1 MEAINYPLFFI
12 HISKTAGSSFRVAA
26 EQYFGKEHVF
36 YDYGP
41 KANETNLDIR
51 TLDYEKRDRYAAG
64 MKIVEK
70 AKFLTGHINHPKYA
84 PFIPA
89 KNAITFV
96 RDPIQQVRSHYEHFT
111 RHHRYKKSFSEFV
124 NEPRFKNVQYK
135 AFQGTWPDAIGF
147 IGLTER
153 YSESLSLI
161 NKMYSIDIQGLD
173 INKNTE
179 KKSTQYE
186 LSEEEVALIKK
197 HNEQDFKLYEFALMR
212 FERQKLAVESD
223 NPFIRYGKTN
233 MTKGDEGKMMK
244 GWAADYESQS
254 PVALEVRVG
263 KKKVAEL
270 LASEYRSTANER
282 NIHRNGFIGFS
293 FVYPKKLKDGTQVN
307 FTVKGTAEV
316 LFSDVVNR

>member
-293 FVYPKKLKDGTQVN
+293 FVYPKKLKDGTQVD
-307 FTVKGTAEV
+307 FVVKGTGE
-316 LFSDVVNR
+316 LLIRDIVNR

>member
-41 KANETNLDIR
+41 KAKETNPEIR
-51 TLDYEKRDRYAAG
+51 ALEYDKRDRYASG
-64 MKIVEK
+64 MNIVEK
-70 AKFLTGHINHPKYA
+70 AKFVTGHVNHPKYA

-89 KNAITFV
+89 KNAVTFV
-96 RDPIQQVRSHYEHFT
+96 RDPLQQVRSHYEHFT

-153 YSESLSLI
+153 YSESLALI

-179 KKSTQYE
+179 KKSSRYE
-186 LSEEEVALIKK
+186 LSEEEVALVKK
-197 HNEQDFKLYEFALMR
+197 HNEHDFKLYEFALTR

-223 NPFIRYGKTN
+223 SSFIRYGKTN
-233 MTKGDEGKMMK
+233 MAKSDEGKMMK
-244 GWAADYESQS
+244 GWAANYDSQTA
-254 PVALEVRVG
+254 VALEARVG
-263 KKKVAEL
+263 KKKIADL

-282 NIHRNGFIGFS
+282 NIHRSGFIGFS
-293 FVYPKKLKDGTQVN
+293 FVYPKKLKDGTQVD
-307 FTVKGTAEV
+307 FVVKGTGEV
-316 LFSDVVNR
+316 LFGDVVKR

>member
-41 KANETNLDIR
+41 KAKETNPEIR
-51 TLDYEKRDRYAAG
+51 ALEYEKRDRYASG
-64 MKIVEK
+64 INIVEK
-70 AKFLTGHINHPKYA
+70 AKFVTGHVNHPKYA

-96 RDPIQQVRSHYEHFT
+96 RDPFQQVRSHYEHFT
-111 RHHRYKKSFSEFV
+111 RHHRYKGSFSDFV
-124 NEPRFKNVQYK
+124 KEPRFRNAQNK
-135 AFQGTWPDAIGF
+135 ALQGTWPDAIGF

-153 YSESLSLI
+153 YSESLALI

-179 KKSTQYE
+179 KKSSEYL
-186 LSEEEVALIKK
+186 LSEEDAALIKK
-197 HNEQDFKLYEFALMR
+197 YNEPDFELYEYALNR
-212 FERQKLAVESD
+212 FERQKLAVESEL
-223 NPFIRYGKTN
+223 PFIRYGKTH
-233 MTKGDEGKMMK
+233 MTKGDEGKIMK

-254 PVALEVRVG
+254 PVVLEARVG
-263 KKKVAEL
+263 KKKIADI

-293 FVYPKKLKDGTQVN
+293 FPYPKKLKDGTQIDFV
-307 FTVKGTAEV
+307 VKGTGEV
-316 LFSDVVNR
+316 LFGDVVKR

>member
-1 MEAINYPLFFI
+1 MEAANYPLFFI

-26 EQYFGKEHVF
+26 ERYFGKEDVF

-41 KANETNLDIR
+41 NANETNPDIR
-51 TLDYEKRDRYAAG
+51 TLDYQKRDRYAAG

-153 YSESLSLI
+153 YSESLALI

-179 KKSTQYE
+179 KKSSRYE
-186 LSEEEVALIKK
+186 LSEEEVALVKK
-197 HNEQDFKLYEFALMR
+197 HNEQDFKLYEFALTR
-212 FERQKLAVESD
+212 FERQKLAIESD
-223 NPFIRYGKTN
+223 SPFIRYGKTN
-233 MTKGDEGKMMK
+233 MAKSDEGKMMK
-244 GWAADYESQS
+244 GWAADYDSQS
-254 PVALEVRVG
+254 PVALDVRVG

-293 FVYPKKLKDGTQVN
+293 FSYPKKLKDGSRVDFVAKDTGELVM
-307 FTVKGTAEV
+307 
-316 LFSDVVNR
+316 SDIVSR

>member
-1 MEAINYPLFFI
+1 MFFI

-26 EQYFGKEHVF
+26 ERYFGKEHVF

-41 KANETNLDIR
+41 KANETNPDIR
-51 TLDYEKRDRYAAG
+51 TLDYEKRDRFSAG

-111 RHHRYKKSFSEFV
+111 RHHRYKRSFSEFV

-153 YSESLSLI
+153 YNESLALI

-179 KKSTQYE
+179 KKSSSYE
-186 LSEEEVALIKK
+186 LSDEEIALIKK
-197 HNEQDFKLYEFALMR
+197 HNKEDFKLYEYALTR
-212 FERQKLAVESD
+212 FERQKLAIESD
-223 NPFIRYGKTN
+223 SPFIRYGKTS
-233 MTKGDEGKMMK
+233 MATSHEGKMMK
-244 GWAADYESQS
+244 GWAADYDSQA
-254 PVALEVRVG
+254 PVAIEVRVG
-263 KKKVAEL
+263 KKKIVEL
-270 LASEYRSTANER
+270 SASEYRSTANER
-282 NIHRNGFIGFS
+282 NVHRKGFVGFS
-293 FVYPKKLKDGTQVN
+293 FTYPKKLKDGTQVD
-307 FTVKGTAEV
+307 FIIKRTDEV
-316 LFSDVVNR
+316 LLSDIVKS

>member
-1 MEAINYPLFFI
+1 MEAANYPLFFI

-26 EQYFGKEHVF
+26 ERYFGKEHVF

-41 KANETNLDIR
+41 KANETNPDIR
-51 TLDYEKRDRYAAG
+51 TLDYEQRDRYAAG

-111 RHHRYKKSFSEFV
+111 RHHGYRRSFSEFV
-124 NEPRFKNVQYK
+124 NEARFKNVQYK

-153 YSESLSLI
+153 YNESLALI

-179 KKSTQYE
+179 KKSAQYE
-186 LSEEEVALIKK
+186 LSEEEVMLIKK
-197 HNEQDFKLYEFALMR
+197 HNIEDFKLYEYALTR
-212 FERQKLAVESD
+212 FERQKLAIESD
-223 NPFIRYGKTN
+223 SPFIRYGKTN
-233 MTKGDEGKMMK
+233 MAKSDEGKMMK
-244 GWAADYESQS
+244 GWAADYDSQS
-254 PVALEVRVG
+254 PITLEVRVG
-263 KKKVAEL
+263 NKKVAQVI
-270 LASEYRSTANER
+270 ASEYRSTANER
-282 NIHRNGFIGFS
+282 NIHRNGFVGFS
-293 FVYPKKLKDGTQVN
+293 FTYSKKLKNGTQV
-307 FTVKGTAEV
+307 
-316 LFSDVVNR
+316 DVVAKSTRELLISDIVNR